1 MESNGKRV
9 DKEGNILGYETA
21 VVVFGV
27 KLIFR
32 NLEQTDSILSIS
44 YYIRFLF
51 NLHHWPVVEKAQ
63 RAKTAQR

>member
-27 KLIFR
+27 KSIFR
-32 NLEQTDSILSIS
+32 NLELTGSILSIS
-44 YYIRFLF
+44 YYTKYLF
-51 NLHHWPVVEKAQ
+51 NFRVVKSLVNL
-63 RAKTAQR
+63 

>member
-51 NLHHWPVVEKAQ
+51 NFRVVKSLVNL
-63 RAKTAQR
+63 